1 MHTSETPR
9 LYARDPLLHHLVPRL
24 TGLAYAERAR
34 VPWEH
39 AKDLPVVLLTGR
51 HGMGRT
57 AVLEAL
63 ERHYAGR
70 LPLARVDTA
79 ASGLVVELL
88 EELVRSLAP
97 GLSRRFPLLLPGLV
111 AVFGGYHDGRDERGR
126 ATARIARLLIACRL
140 ESGTEAAVGQAWDTR
155 VRARLAG
162 ADTGGRDG
170 GAGQGPGGPDVSGT
184 GAVGPDGGGRGF
196 GGPGPGPE
204 HGGGPGQG
212 TGPER
217 GGGPGQGWGPG
228 QGGGFGVGGL
238 GQGGGPGVGGL
249 GQGGGPGPERRAV
262 VRAVL
267 TEYFERYTR
276 GRTAAPLRQWY
287 QDRYAETPASAPGDG
302 PGGPSSSG
310 GSGGSG
316 GLEGLVRLTDW
327 FHRGGDYRHAA
338 EQTLVHAF
346 LEDVA
351 AARTKWQRLNRDP
364 RPLALLDNTHSPA
377 GARLVDLVLEYRAR
391 PGLTRHDPLVVVAT
405 RLGDA
410 PPEAA
415 EAVHRELPD
424 LVTSTGWRR
433 TGHAPFAGLVVVPL
447 TPLSRADILLMLDA
461 ASAPLHP
468 YLASALHTLTGGHP
482 LASRVLCDAVLAHA
496 AVSRER
502 PGSPPLSP
510 RRLLDLTTEDG
521 HPVSRAILERL
532 LPSPHQRARLVPL
545 SLARDSTAAQ
555 ALAAHLRLEGP
566 EQLPANA
573 AADYLEAEHWQ
584 RDTPQDRPLAADPLL
599 HTLLVHEARRTSQ
612 GADSRRGWQEIH
624 GFLRRHH
631 TTRGE
636 DSEADALRHTLA
648 AGDARTVVAALSEEF
663 QSEQD
668 RQSALR
674 WLTCLK
680 YAATAPPPPA
690 ADWADE
696 RAAMAAGAHD
706 DRYRDIDEI
715 DRCINRLLHGLWYLS
730 DAAAEPEAD
739 LCADIG
745 AELAFLSLRHRTWR
759 AVLGQAARTWPAAA
773 RDKRPL
779 PLPEL

>member
-9 LYARDPLLHHLVPRL
+9 LYARDPLLHHLLPRL

-39 AKDLPVVLLTGR
+39 DKDLPLVLLTGR

-57 AVLEAL
+57 AVLATL
-63 ERHYAGR
+63 ERHYTGR

-79 ASGLVVELL
+79 AQGLVVELL
-88 EELVRSLAP
+88 EELVCSLAP
-97 GLSRRFPLLLPGLV
+97 DLSRRFPLLLPGLV
-111 AVFGGYHDGRDERGR
+111 AVYGGYADGAERDR
-126 ATARIARLLIACRL
+126 ATARIARLLLACRL
-140 ESGTEAAVGQAWDTR
+140 ESGPEPGVAQTWETR

-162 ADTGGRDG
+162 AGAAAGAGAEAGAGAAGAGAG
-170 GAGQGPGGPDVSGT
+170 GAT
-184 GAVGPDGGGRGF
+184 GA
-196 GGPGPGPE
+196 
-204 HGGGPGQG
+204 G
-212 TGPER
+212 TEAGAGAGTEARAGAGAEAGAR
-217 GGGPGQGWGPG
+217 GGSH
-228 QGGGFGVGGL
+228 
-238 GQGGGPGVGGL
+238 
-249 GQGGGPGPERRAV
+249 AV
-262 VRAVL
+262 VHAVL
-267 TEYFERYTR
+267 AEYFERYAR
-276 GRTAAPLRQWY
+276 ARSSAPLRQWY
-287 QDRYAETPASAPGDG
+287 QDRYAETPETSAAAPDG
-302 PGGPSSSG
+302 QGGPR
-310 GSGGSG
+310 
-316 GLEGLVRLTDW
+316 GLEGLLRLADW

-351 AARTKWQRLNRDP
+351 AARTRWQRLNRDP

-377 GARLVDLVLEYRAR
+377 GARLLDLVLEYRAR
-391 PGLTRHDPLVVVAT
+391 PGAAHHDPLVVVAT

-410 PPEAA
+410 PPDATEAL
-415 EAVHRELPD
+415 HRDLPD
-424 LVTSTGWRR
+424 LVTTTGWRR
-433 TGHAPFAGLVVVPL
+433 AGHAPSAGLVVVEL
-447 TPLSRADILLMLDA
+447 TPLSRDDVLLMLDA

-482 LASRVLCDAVLAHA
+482 LAGRVLCDAVLEHA
-496 AVSRER
+496 SRAG
-502 PGSPPLSP
+502 PAAAPLAP
-510 RRLLDLTTEDG
+510 RDLLDLTTGDG
-521 HPVSRAILERL
+521 RPVSEAILERL

-599 HTLLVHEARRTSQ
+599 HTLLVHEARRTSR
-612 GADSRRGWQEIH
+612 GTGSRRGWQEMH

-648 AGDARTVVAALSEEF
+648 AGDAKTVVAALSEEF
-663 QSEQD
+663 QAEQD
-668 RQSALR
+668 RLSALR
-674 WLTCLK
+674 WLTCLR
-680 YAATAPPPPA
+680 YAATAPAPPA
-690 ADWADE
+690 ADWDDE

-730 DAAAEPEAD
+730 DATAEPEAD
-739 LCADIG
+739 LCDDIG

>member
-39 AKDLPVVLLTGR
+39 DKDLPLVLLTGR

-57 AVLEAL
+57 AVLAAL

-79 ASGLVVELL
+79 AQGLVVELL
-88 EELVRSLAP
+88 EELACSLAP
-97 GLSRRFPLLLPGLV
+97 GLSRRFPLLLPGLI
-111 AVFGGYHDGRDERGR
+111 AAYGGYADGAERAR
-126 ATARIARLLIACRL
+126 ATARIARLLLACRL
-140 ESGTEAAVGQAWDTR
+140 ESGPEPGVAQTWETR

-162 ADTGGRDG
+162 AESGAGTSAGAGPEAGAGPAAGAGPTAGVEGADGAGGSARAGSSAKAGGSARAG
-170 GAGQGPGGPDVSGT
+170 GA
-184 GAVGPDGGGRGF
+184 A
-196 GGPGPGPE
+196 
-204 HGGGPGQG
+204 H
-212 TGPER
+212 
-217 GGGPGQGWGPG
+217 
-228 QGGGFGVGGL
+228 
-238 GQGGGPGVGGL
+238 
-249 GQGGGPGPERRAV
+249 AV
-262 VRAVL
+262 VHAAL
-267 TEYFERYTR
+267 AEYFERYARAR
-276 GRTAAPLRQWY
+276 GSAPLRQWY
-287 QDRYAETPASAPGDG
+287 QDRYAETPEAAGAAPDG
-302 PGGPSSSG
+302 RGGP
-310 GSGGSG
+310 G
-316 GLEGLVRLTDW
+316 GLEGLVRLADW

-351 AARTKWQRLNRDP
+351 AARTRWQRLNRDP

-377 GARLVDLVLEYRAR
+377 GARLLDLVLEYRAR
-391 PGLTRHDPLVVVAT
+391 PGAAHHDPLVVVAT

-410 PPEAA
+410 PPDAA
-415 EAVHRELPD
+415 EARHRDLPD
-424 LVTSTGWRR
+424 LVTTTGWRR
-433 TGHAPFAGLVVVPL
+433 TGHAPSAGLVVVEL
-447 TPLSRADILLMLDA
+447 TPLSRDDVLLMLDA

-482 LASRVLCDAVLAHA
+482 LACRVLCDAVLEHA
-496 AVSRER
+496 SRAG
-502 PGSPPLSP
+502 PAAAPLAP
-510 RRLLDLTTEDG
+510 RDLLDLTTRDG
-521 HPVSRAILERL
+521 RPVSAAILERL

-599 HTLLVHEARRTSQ
+599 HTLLVHEARRTSR
-612 GADSRRGWQEIH
+612 GTESRRGWQEMH

-648 AGDARTVVAALSEEF
+648 AGDAKTVVAALSEEF
-663 QSEQD
+663 QAEQD
-668 RQSALR
+668 RLSALR
-674 WLTCLK
+674 WLSCLR
-680 YAATAPPPPA
+680 YAATAPAPPA
-690 ADWADE
+690 ADWDDE

-730 DAAAEPEAD
+730 DATAEPEAD
-739 LCADIG
+739 LCEDIG

>member
-24 TGLAYAERAR
+24 TGLAYGERAR
-34 VPWEH
+34 VPWEYD
-39 AKDLPVVLLTGR
+39 KDLPLVLLTGR
-51 HGMGRT
+51 HGTGRT
-57 AVLEAL
+57 AVLAAL

-79 ASGLVVELL
+79 AQDLVVELL
-88 EELVRSLAP
+88 EELVCSLAP
-97 GLSRRFPLLLPGLV
+97 DVSRRFPLLLPGLV
-111 AVFGGYHDGRDERGR
+111 AVYGGYTGGR
-126 ATARIARLLIACRL
+126 AERARAIARIARLLLACQL
-140 ESGTEAAVGQAWDTR
+140 ESGPEPAVAQKWDTR

-162 ADTGGRDG
+162 SGDAGSGAAGSRAAASGGSGSGGSGSGAAAAGAD
-170 GAGQGPGGPDVSGT
+170 A
-184 GAVGPDGGGRGF
+184 
-196 GGPGPGPE
+196 
-204 HGGGPGQG
+204 H
-212 TGPER
+212 
-217 GGGPGQGWGPG
+217 
-228 QGGGFGVGGL
+228 
-238 GQGGGPGVGGL
+238 
-249 GQGGGPGPERRAV
+249 AV

-267 TEYFERYTR
+267 AEYFERYTR
-276 GRTAAPLRQWY
+276 ARGAAPLRQWY
-287 QDRYAETPASAPGDG
+287 QDRYAETPESRGAAPEGHEG
-302 PGGPSSSG
+302 QGGQG
-310 GSGGSG
+310 GHG
-316 GLEGLVRLTDW
+316 GLEGLARLADW
-327 FHRGGDYRHAA
+327 FHRGGDYRLAA

-351 AARTKWQRLNRDP
+351 ASRTRWQRLNRDP

-377 GARLVDLVLEYRAR
+377 GARLVELVLEYRAR
-391 PGLTRHDPLVVVAT
+391 PGAARHDPLVVVAT

-410 PPEAA
+410 PPDATDA
-415 EAVHRELPD
+415 LHRELPD
-424 LVTSTGWRR
+424 LVTTTGWRR
-433 TGHAPFAGLVVVPL
+433 TGHAPSAGLVVVEL
-447 TPLSRADILLMLDA
+447 TPLSRDDVLLMLDA

-482 LASRVLCDAVLAHA
+482 LASRVLCDAVLEHA
-496 AVSRER
+496 SRAA
-502 PGSPPLSP
+502 PATAPLAP
-510 RRLLDLTTEDG
+510 RELLDLTTRDG
-521 HPVSRAILERL
+521 RPVSEAILERL

-599 HTLLVHEARRTSQ
+599 HTLLVHEARRTSR
-612 GADSRRGWQEIH
+612 GTESRRGWQEMH

-648 AGDARTVVAALSEEF
+648 AGDAKTVVAALSEEF
-663 QSEQD
+663 QAEQD
-668 RQSALR
+668 RLSALR
-674 WLTCLK
+674 WLACLR
-680 YAATAPPPPA
+680 YAATAPAPPA
-690 ADWADE
+690 ADWDDD

-730 DAAAEPEAD
+730 DATAEPEAD
-739 LCADIG
+739 LCDDIG
-745 AELAFLSLRHRTWR
+745 AELGFLSLRHQTWR
-759 AVLGQAARTWPAAA
+759 AVLSQAARTWPAAA

>member
-39 AKDLPVVLLTGR
+39 TKDLPVVLLTGR

-111 AVFGGYHDGRDERGR
+111 AVFGGYDDGRDERGR
-126 ATARIARLLIACRL
+126 ATARIARLLVACGL

-155 VRARLAG
+155 LRTRLAG
-162 ADTGGRDG
+162 AGTGGRD
-170 GAGQGPGGPDVSGT
+170 GAGQGPGDP
-184 GAVGPDGGGRGF
+184 A
-196 GGPGPGPE
+196 
-204 HGGGPGQG
+204 GGGPDSGG
-212 TGPER
+212 FGAEGPGR
-217 GGGPGQGWGPG
+217 GGGPWQGSGPAHGSGPG
-228 QGGGFGVGGL
+228 QGGGSGGGGL
-238 GQGGGPGVGGL
+238 GHGSGPGQGGGSGGGGLEHGSEPGQGGGPGRA
-249 GQGGGPGPERRAV
+249 RRAV

-267 TEYFERYTR
+267 TDYFERYAR
-276 GRTAAPLRQWY
+276 GRAAAPPRQWY
-287 QDRYAETPASAPGDG
+287 QDRYAETPAAAPRDT
-302 PGGPSSSG
+302 PGGSG

-316 GLEGLVRLTDW
+316 GLEGLVRLADW

-338 EQTLVHAF
+338 EQTLVQAF

-351 AARTKWQRLNRDP
+351 AARTRWQRLNRDP

-377 GARLVDLVLEYRAR
+377 GARLVDLLLEYRAR
-391 PGLTRHDPLVVVAT
+391 PGPARHDPLVVVAT

-410 PPEAA
+410 PPQAA
-415 EAVHRELPD
+415 EAVHHELPD

-433 TGHAPFAGLVVVPL
+433 TGHAPSAGLVVVPL

-496 AVSRER
+496 AASRER
-502 PGSPPLSP
+502 PGTPPLSP

-521 HPVSRAILERL
+521 HPVSRVILERL

-555 ALAAHLRLEGP
+555 ALAEHLRLEGP

-599 HTLLVHEARRTSQ
+599 HTLLVHEARRTSR

-674 WLTCLK
+674 WLTCLA

-690 ADWADE
+690 ADWTDE

>member
-24 TGLAYAERAR
+24 TGLAYADRAR
-34 VPWEH
+34 VAWEYD
-39 AKDLPVVLLTGR
+39 KDLPLVLLTGR
-51 HGMGRT
+51 HGTGRT
-57 AVLEAL
+57 AVLAAL

-79 ASGLVVELL
+79 AQDLVVELL
-88 EELVRSLAP
+88 QELACSLAP
-97 GLSRRFPLLLPGLV
+97 DVSRRFPLLLPGLV
-111 AVFGGYHDGRDERGR
+111 AVYGGYTADRAERAR
-126 ATARIARLLIACRL
+126 ASARIARLLRACRL
-140 ESGTEAAVGQAWDTR
+140 ESAPAPAVAQTWDTR
-155 VRARLAG
+155 VRARLA
-162 ADTGGRDG
+162 A
-170 GAGQGPGGPDVSGT
+170 AGPGAAAGT
-184 GAVGPDGGGRGF
+184 DP
-196 GGPGPGPE
+196 
-204 HGGGPGQG
+204 H
-212 TGPER
+212 
-217 GGGPGQGWGPG
+217 
-228 QGGGFGVGGL
+228 
-238 GQGGGPGVGGL
+238 
-249 GQGGGPGPERRAV
+249 AV
-262 VRAVL
+262 VHAVL
-267 TEYFERYTR
+267 AEYFERYTR
-276 GRTAAPLRQWY
+276 ARAAAPLRQWY
-287 QDRYAETPASAPGDG
+287 QDRYAETPESPGATPEG
-302 PGGPSSSG
+302 GRGGP
-310 GSGGSG
+310 
-316 GLEGLVRLTDW
+316 EGLARLADW

-351 AARTKWQRLNRDP
+351 AARTRWQRLNRDP

-391 PGLTRHDPLVVVAT
+391 PGAAHHDPLVVVAT

-410 PPEAA
+410 PPDAA
-415 EAVHRELPD
+415 DALPRELPD
-424 LVTSTGWRR
+424 LVTTTGWRR
-433 TGHAPFAGLVVVPL
+433 TGHAPSAGLVVVEL
-447 TPLSRADILLMLDA
+447 TPLSRDDVLLMLDA
-461 ASAPLHP
+461 AAAPLHP

-482 LASRVLCDAVLAHA
+482 LASRVLCDAVLEHA
-496 AVSRER
+496 SRAA
-502 PGSPPLSP
+502 PGSPPLAP
-510 RRLLDLTTEDG
+510 RHLLDLTTGDG
-521 HPVSRAILERL
+521 RPVSEAILERL

-599 HTLLVHEARRTSQ
+599 HTLLVHEARRTSR
-612 GADSRRGWQEIH
+612 GTDSRRGWQEMH

-648 AGDARTVVAALSEEF
+648 AGDAKTVVAALSEEF

-668 RQSALR
+668 RLSALR
-674 WLTCLK
+674 WLTCLR
-680 YAATAPPPPA
+680 YAATAPAPPA
-690 ADWADE
+690 ADWDDE

-730 DAAAEPEAD
+730 DATAEPEAD
-739 LCADIG
+739 LCEDIG
-745 AELAFLSLRHRTWR
+745 AELGFLSLRHQTWR
-759 AVLGQAARTWPAAA
+759 AVLSQAARTWPAAA